1 MRLPLPIVRIL
12 LVLLALAS
20 PALAQ
25 HSARDAVAASEAAQ
39 AFQVYVE
46 GVTKQGGRPDLT
58 RPEVAATLGRVFDL
72 GALDALPP
80 AQASDLPS
88 LNDWLE
94 AANATNEL
102 FLYYGA
108 KPGPQPDVAAV
119 RRNMT
124 EYEDQYAAATNFLI
138 RLQAREAV
146 STRMFMAGL
155 APEQRTR
162 VTEEAFAV
170 TRRSS
175 AETILAAI
183 SAVILAGG
191 KPANARLV
199 AAAIRDTREVWASY
213 FLPRDRARVIQLLA
227 GPAKLAPDETA
238 RTDLAAFTA
247 ALQAVN

>member
-1 MRLPLPIVRIL
+1 MPIVRIL
-12 LVLLALAS
+12 LILLALAS

-25 HSARDAVAASEAAQ
+25 DGARDAAAASEAAQ
-39 AFQVYVE
+39 AFQIYVE

-58 RPEVAATLGRVFDL
+58 RPEVAATLGHVFDL
-72 GALDALPP
+72 GALNALPP
-80 AQASDLPS
+80 AQASDLPW

-102 FLYYGA
+102 VLYYGA
-108 KPGPQPDVAAV
+108 KPGPQPDVAAI

-138 RLQAREAV
+138 RFQAREAV
-146 STRMFMAGL
+146 STKMFVAGL

-162 VTEEAFAV
+162 VPEEAFAV
-170 TRRSS
+170 ARRSC

-183 SAVILAGG
+183 SAVVLGGG

-213 FLPRDRARVIQLLA
+213 FLPRDRARVIELLA
-227 GPAKLAPDETA
+227 DPAKRAPDETA
-238 RTDLAAFTA
+238 QTDVAAFTT
-247 ALQAVN
+247 ALQVVN